1 MFSKV
6 GERME
11 ATTPITVNEIQQPV
25 NVQTDETTSL
35 NVQTSEGTVLN
46 VDELK
51 TETVFETAEGTIH
64 LVHEMTLG
72 DVVISMF
79 LMFILIF
86 HILDRFIR
94 R

>member
-1 MFSKV
+1 MQEE
-6 GERME
+6 G
-11 ATTPITVNEIQQPV
+11 TTAVTTTETTETPTETPTGSITVDKIEQPV
-25 NVQTDETTSL
+25 NVQ
-35 NVQTSEGTVLN
+35 
-46 VDELK
+46 ELR
-51 TETVFETAEGTIH
+51 TETVFETTQGTIH

-72 DVVISMF
+72 DVVIVTL

>member
-1 MFSKV
+1 MQEEGTIQIEES
-6 GERME
+6 G
-11 ATTPITVNEIQQPV
+11 TTSSDTESVVQTEQTV
-25 NVQTDETTSL
+25 NVQTSD
-35 NVQTSEGTVLN
+35 GTVLS

-51 TETVFETAEGTIH
+51 TETVFETTQGTIH

-72 DVVISMF
+72 DVVVSMF

>member
-1 MFSKV
+1 MQEE
-6 GERME
+6 G
-11 ATTPITVNEIQQPV
+11 TTQTTTQEESGTTLEQTV
-25 NVQTDETTSL
+25 NVQTGD
-35 NVQTSEGTVLN
+35 GTVLS

-51 TETVFETAEGTIH
+51 TETVFETEQGTIH
-64 LVHEMTLG
+64 LIHEMTLG
-72 DVVISMF
+72 DVVVSMF

>member
-1 MFSKV
+1 MQEEGTIQTEES
-6 GERME
+6 G
-11 ATTPITVNEIQQPV
+11 TTSSDTETVVQTEQTV
-25 NVQTDETTSL
+25 NVQTS
-35 NVQTSEGTVLN
+35 NGTVLS

-51 TETVFETAEGTIH
+51 TETVFETAQGTIH

-72 DVVISMF
+72 DVVVTMF

>member
-1 MFSKV
+1 MQEE
-6 GERME
+6 G
-11 ATTPITVNEIQQPV
+11 TT
-25 NVQTDETTSL
+25 QTQTGTETTTSGTEAVDQVEQTV
-35 NVQTSEGTVLN
+35 NVQTSEGTVLSDN
-46 VDELK
+46 ELK
-51 TETVFETAEGTIH
+51 TETVFETTQGTIH
-64 LVHEMTLG
+64 LIHEITLG